1 MSEPQIITVTQP
13 EQALAYLRRPDTIR
27 EHCQQI
33 RKHVESNRSYFVFHP
48 EKWSEIVSYVKQC
61 ILKNYPD
68 LNIPLHSRW
77 QHFNAGGVDRLKILN
92 QDLKN
97 FSTLEIGRIRCELV
111 ILSVLLDAGAGEK
124 WSYLEASTQTR
135 YTRSEGL
142 AVASLQMYKDG
153 FFSSDP
159 QQAFCADG
167 EKLAKLSVADLQRA
181 LQVSQT
187 NPLVGLEGR
196 CDLLNRLGQVLIKS
210 SKTFNEKR
218 LGSFY
223 NKLYKQAAEQKLNL
237 PAKDILA
244 AVLDVFSDIWPSRM
258 FIGSSKLGD
267 VGRHQYVH
275 GQFGTDGLVP
285 FHKLSQWLSYSL
297 VEPLLEGG
305 VNVTDLDQL
314 TGLAEYR
321 NGGLFLDGGLIS
333 LSDPSLG
340 QRAHSP
346 DSELISEWR
355 ALTICYLDSL
365 AEQLRKDLRRPKM
378 ALGNILQGGTWL
390 AGRELAF
397 RKRKNGSSPI
407 SMLSDGT
414 VF

>member
-1 MSEPQIITVTQP
+1 MNEAQTISVNNP
-13 EQALAYLRRPDTIR
+13 ELSLAYLRRPDTIR
-27 EHCQQI
+27 DHCQQI
-33 RKHVESNRSYFVFHP
+33 RQYVENNQSYFVFHP
-48 EKWSEIVSYVKQC
+48 EKWSEIVAFVKRC
-61 ILKNYPD
+61 ILTNYPE

-77 QHFNAGGVDRLKILN
+77 RHFNAGGIDRLTSLN

-124 WSYLEASTQTR
+124 WSYFEASTQTQ

-153 FFSSDP
+153 LFSSDP
-159 QQAFCADG
+159 SQPFCADG
-167 EKLAKLSVADLQRA
+167 EKLSRLSVSDLQQA

-187 NPLVGLEGR
+187 NPLIGLEGR
-196 CDLLNRLGQVLIKS
+196 CELLNRLGQTLIKS
-210 SKTFNEKR
+210 SHNFHEKR

-223 NKLYKQAAEQKLNL
+223 NKLYKKAAERKLSIE
-237 PAKDILA
+237 AKEILA
-244 AVLDVFSDIWPSRM
+244 AVLESFTDIWPSRI

-267 VGRHQYVH
+267 VGRHHCVR
-275 GQFGTDGLVP
+275 GQFETNGLVP

-305 VNVTDLDQL
+305 VTVTDLDQL

-321 NGGLFLDGGLIS
+321 NGGLFIDGGLLS
-333 LSDPSLG
+333 LRDLSLG
-340 QRAHSP
+340 DKFHNP

-355 ALTICYLDSL
+355 ALTICYLDRL
-365 AEQLRKDLRRPKM
+365 ADEIRKDLHKPKL
-378 ALGNILQGGTWL
+378 ALGNILQGGTWV

-397 RKRKNGSSPI
+397 RKRKDGSSPI
-407 SMLSDGT
+407 KLLSDGT
-414 VF
+414 IF